1 MNKDET
7 LEAIQKARLSH
18 ETQMAKIKSVIN
30 GDEVKDP
37 TAVLKTEC
45 EFGKWLYDDN
55 NHVQKILGS
64 QFYNNIE
71 TLHSRWHT
79 EYTKIFNIFFKNRK
93 KSFFSKIMGT
103 DKVDEMELD
112 KAKLYYSELLETTN
126 DLLKALDTSQRRIQA
141 LGDSKFT

>member
-93 KSFFSKIMGT
+93 KTFFSKNNG
-103 DKVDEMELD
+103 
-112 KAKLYYSELLETTN
+112 Y
-126 DLLKALDTSQRRIQA
+126 
-141 LGDSKFT
+141 